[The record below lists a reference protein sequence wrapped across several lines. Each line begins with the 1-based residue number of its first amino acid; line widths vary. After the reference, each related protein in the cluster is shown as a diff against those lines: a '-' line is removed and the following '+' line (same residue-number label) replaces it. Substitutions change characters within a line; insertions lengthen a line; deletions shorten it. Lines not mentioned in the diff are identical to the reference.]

1 MSQSTPGSGFQ
12 QRLGLFDASM
22 LVAGT
27 MIGSGI
33 FIVSVGISRDTG
45 GSGWL
50 LAVWAV
56 AGVMTVLGALAY
68 AELAAMMP
76 HAGGQY
82 VFLRESYG
90 GLWGFLFGWT
100 SFTVIQTGTIAAVAV
115 AFAKFAGVF
124 IPALAARNTDIPIN
138 ADIAVL
144 WGVSFDERVILLP
157 LPWLE
162 PLTVFKRKEFTV
174 TYGQLVAVL
183 LLLGLTAWNTLGVRQ
198 GKWVQNI
205 LTVAK
210 IGTLATLIVVGLT
223 VTYNSE
229 AVRFNLQ
236 HVWSDIHD
244 TKQTTELRGLIP
256 GAGVLLPLM
265 VMGGALVG
273 ALFSAD
279 AWGNVTFTA
288 GEIRNPKRNL
298 PLSMVLGTG
307 LVIALYLLANV
318 AYLASLPVIGEKGA
332 LTPIARGISEASD
345 KRVGTAILEIASP
358 NSGTKL
364 MAAAIMISTL
374 GCVNG
379 LILMGARL
387 YYAMAKD
394 RLFFSQVGSL
404 NRNGVPAVGLWLQAI
419 WACLLLFSGTYDDLL
434 DYVIFAQL
442 LFYGLTVGGLFVL
455 RFKRPDAERP
465 YRAFGYP
472 VLPVLYIG
480 LCLVVMLD
488 LLIVKPIFT
497 WPGLLLV
504 LAGIPVYLL
513 WRWLGK

>member
-1 MSQSTPGSGFQ
+1 
-12 QRLGLFDASM
+12 
-22 LVAGT
+22 
-27 MIGSGI
+27 
-33 FIVSVGISRDTG
+33 
-45 GSGWL
+45 
-50 LAVWAV
+50 
-56 AGVMTVLGALAY
+56 
-68 AELAAMMP
+68 
-76 HAGGQY
+76 
-82 VFLRESYG
+82 
-90 GLWGFLFGWT
+90 
-100 SFTVIQTGTIAAVAV
+100 
-115 AFAKFAGVF
+115 
-124 IPALAARNTDIPIN
+124 
-138 ADIAVL
+138 
-144 WGVSFDERVILLP
+144 
-157 LPWLE
+157 
-162 PLTVFKRKEFTV
+162 
-174 TYGQLVAVL
+174 
-183 LLLGLTAWNTLGVRQ
+183 
-198 GKWVQNI
+198 
-205 LTVAK
+205 
-210 IGTLATLIVVGLT
+210 
-223 VTYNSE
+223 
-229 AVRFNLQ
+229 
-236 HVWSDIHD
+236 
-244 TKQTTELRGLIP
+244 
-256 GAGVLLPLM
+256 
-265 VMGGALVG
+265 
-273 ALFSAD
+273 
-279 AWGNVTFTA
+279 
-288 GEIRNPKRNL
+288 
-298 PLSMVLGTG
+298 
-307 LVIALYLLANV
+307 LANV